1 MAKTSFF
8 QGVNWGPVPTGTD
21 PMRGSILR
29 IRADMR
35 SRLADRNHQRL
46 DGGGFGQGC
55 FNMCLIY

>member
-46 DGGGFGQGC
+46 GVVDLVKAVLRC
-55 FNMCLIY
+55 V